1 MDQMNNSKNTLENQ
15 NNLNGVKVSPMQ
27 AQANPQNTV
36 VPTPMPANPQEVVT
50 PTPMPANPQ
59 NNVVNPIPLSNNPV
73 AQNVVTPK
81 QNVINTS
88 KKRSNH
94 IFLFI
99 VIILIA
105 LFIYYIDDVLVYF
118 NQNFTPVIRSDIKE
132 NASANLIDGYIKINE
147 ENAYIKLKGIKFSNV
162 KKNSDNAIFLT
173 YISDRNYSNVGSL
186 SLHIKIY
193 NNEKEQIYNEIFNI
207 SGSIEANV
215 SRQYKIILD
224 EEKYNNAYYALI
236 TNEGN

>member
-50 PTPMPANPQ
+50 PTPIPANPQ

>member
-162 KKNSDNAIFLT
+162 KKNSENAIFLT

>member
-1 MDQMNNSKNTLENQ
+1 MDQMDNSKNTLENQ